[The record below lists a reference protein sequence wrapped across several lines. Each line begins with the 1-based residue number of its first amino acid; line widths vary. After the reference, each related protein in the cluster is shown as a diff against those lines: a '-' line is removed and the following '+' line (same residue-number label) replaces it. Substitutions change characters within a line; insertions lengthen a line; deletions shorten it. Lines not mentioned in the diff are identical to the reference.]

1 MAFNKAKLA
10 LDLENAFKISQ
21 SDSSKQSQRRV
32 AEAIANAIFTYYR
45 GATVNT
51 LIDVCTANGGVNSS
65 AFSPGPI
72 PGAITAPATVKGVA
86 IGTLS

>member
-21 SDSSKQSQRRV
+21 SDPSKQSQRRV

-51 LIDVCTANGGVNSS
+51 LIDVCTAKVFPLAHFHN
-65 AFSPGPI
+65 
-72 PGAITAPATVKGVA
+72 K
-86 IGTLS
+86 

>member
-21 SDSSKQSQRRV
+21 SDPSKQSQRRV

-45 GATVNT
+45 EY
-51 LIDVCTANGGVNSS
+51 I
-65 AFSPGPI
+65 F
-72 PGAITAPATVKGVA
+72 
-86 IGTLS
+86 